1 MTVHNQVTKAL
12 ENYPRTIP
20 SVFHK
25 FHVDGTL
32 LKRVKLVRGYAETG
46 AKGQVRVKHRERFII
61 L

>member
-20 SVFHK
+20 SVFQK
-25 FHVDGTL
+25 FHVEGTL
-32 LKRVKLVRGYAETG
+32 FKACETSKRVCGDTG
-46 AKGQVRVKHRERFII
+46 AKGQVRVKHRELII